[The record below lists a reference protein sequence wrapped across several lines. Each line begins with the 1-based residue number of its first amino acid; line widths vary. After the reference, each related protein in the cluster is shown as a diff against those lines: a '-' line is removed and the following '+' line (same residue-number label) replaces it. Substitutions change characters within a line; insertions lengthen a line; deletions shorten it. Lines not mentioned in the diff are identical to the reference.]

1 MYRETMMRIALALLF
16 GLACVGMASA
26 SSGQAKGQDPLPLA
40 DVGLRLSPDQIKQN
54 EIKALDGSPEA
65 ANKLANHYQGWTN
78 DVEKAMYW
86 YQIAA
91 ENGSTEAMWN
101 YYSVSTSVT
110 FPDWGRRGRFWLH
123 KAADLGEKHALDE
136 LRDEATQKPRASK

>member
-1 MYRETMMRIALALLF
+1 MKVALALLF
-16 GLACVGMASA
+16 GLACMGMASA
-26 SSGQAKGQDPLPLA
+26 SFGQAKGQAPLPLA
-40 DVGLRLSPDQIKQN
+40 DADLRLAPDQIKPT

-91 ENGSTEAMWN
+91 ENGSAEAMWN
-101 YYSVSTSVT
+101 YYEISSVVP
-110 FPDWGRRGRFWLH
+110 FPDWKRRGLFWLR
-123 KAADLGEKHALDE
+123 KAAGMGDKHAVEE
-136 LRDEATQKPRASK
+136 LADLEKEGKAHP